1 MENISFCQGA
11 GNDYHDRAKS
21 GISSSTPHQLPVLVP
36 HLFQSF
42 QEPSIMRIELTNQ
55 LFTIPAG
62 QAFSAIAK
70 RPQTLRIDDGKVW
83 ITVEGS
89 LDDHWLSSGER
100 LTLEPGRMVVI
111 EADQADSRIAIQA
124 ETGSKFGARLAALA
138 RRIHLLRPLANPNP
152 CHCS

>member
-1 MENISFCQGA
+1 V
-11 GNDYHDRAKS
+11 
-21 GISSSTPHQLPVLVP
+21 PVPVP
-36 HLFQSF
+36 HFCKSL
-42 QEPSIMRIELTNQ
+42 QEPAIMRIELTNQ

-100 LTLEPGRMVVI
+100 LMLEPGRMVVI
-111 EADQADSRIAIQA
+111 QADQADSRIAVQA
-124 ETGSKFGARLAALA
+124 VTGSQFGARLATLA
-138 RRIHLLRPLANPNP
+138 RRIHLLRPLAPP
-152 CHCS
+152 KTCHCS

>member
-1 MENISFCQGA
+1 VSA
-11 GNDYHDRAKS
+11 S
-21 GISSSTPHQLPVLVP
+21 
-36 HLFQSF
+36 HLFKLF
-42 QEPSIMRIELTNQ
+42 QEPAIMRIELTNQ

-70 RPQTLRIDDGKVW
+70 RPQTLRIDNGKVW

-89 LDDHWLSSGER
+89 RDDYWLSSGER

-111 EADQADSRIAIQA
+111 EADQADSQIAIQA
-124 ETGSKFGARLAALA
+124 VTGRQLGARLATLA
-138 RRIHLLRPLANPNP
+138 RRIHLLRPLAEPKT